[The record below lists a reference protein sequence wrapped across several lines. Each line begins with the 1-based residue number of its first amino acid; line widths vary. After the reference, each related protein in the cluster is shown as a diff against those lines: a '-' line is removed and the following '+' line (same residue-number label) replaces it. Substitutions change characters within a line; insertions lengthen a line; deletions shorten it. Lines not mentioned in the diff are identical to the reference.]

1 MVMGAN
7 GHNSSETFRARRKRM
22 MEAIAP
28 GATAILPSAPVSV
41 RSNDVEFVYRQ
52 DSDFYYLTG
61 FAEPESVALLS
72 PGHPDGEFVMFV
84 RPRDKERETWTGRRA
99 GIEGAIIEY
108 GADKAYVIDE
118 LEKILPRYLEKSERV
133 HYPLGLNEK
142 MDERVMKMIRWA
154 QSMRPRIGVGPS
166 SIVDPRDIIHEARL
180 KKEPAELDAM
190 RRAMAISA
198 DAHKRAMSKAR
209 GGMREWQIEAEVD
222 YAFRSQGA
230 AGPSYPSIVASGPNA
245 ATLHYINNDR
255 EMRTGELLLI
265 DAGAEYDF
273 YAADITRT
281 SPIGARFTGLQR
293 SLYEVVLDAQLKAID
308 AIKPGAHFDDAHEVA
323 LRVLIDGMRQ
333 LGMLRGSADEII
345 EQGSYRRYYMHRT
358 SHWLGMDV
366 HDVGLY
372 RVDGASRVLEP
383 GMVLTVEPGLYIAPD
398 DDEVADSFRG
408 VGIRI
413 EDDVLVTVDGHEVM
427 TAATPKIDRRRRS
440 AHRAIVTSIVQPRM
454 ATAAVGLARRDAIAY
469 FVAAIEFL
477 VAV

>member
-1 MVMGAN
+1 MNAN
-7 GHNSSETFRARRKRM
+7 GNGTSFLARRKRM

-28 GATAILPSAPVSV
+28 GATAIMPSAPVSV
-41 RSNDVEFVYRQ
+41 RSGDVEFVYRQ

-99 GIEGAIIEY
+99 GIEGAIVEY

-118 LEKILPRYLEKSERV
+118 MEKILPRYLEKSDRV

-142 MDERVMKMIRWA
+142 MDERVLKLVRWA
-154 QSMRPRIGVGPS
+154 RTMRPRSGMGPS
-166 SIVDPRDIIHEARL
+166 SIIDPRDIIHEARL
-180 KKEPAELDAM
+180 RKEPAE
-190 RRAMAISA
+190 
-198 DAHKRAMSKAR
+198 
-209 GGMREWQIEAEVD
+209 VD
-222 YAFRSQGA
+222 YTFRSNGA
-230 AGPSYPSIVASGPNA
+230 IGPSYPSIIASGPNA

-281 SPIGARFTGLQR
+281 SPIGARFTPLQR
-293 SLYEVVLDAQLKAID
+293 SLYEVVLEAQRQAIEM
-308 AIKPGAHFDDAHEVA
+308 IKPGTRFDEPHETA
-323 LRVLIDGMRQ
+323 LKVLVDGMRQ
-333 LGMLRGSADEII
+333 LEILHGSAAEIM
-345 EQGSYRRYYMHRT
+345 ETGAYRRHYMHRT

-383 GMVLTVEPGLYIAPD
+383 GMVLTVEPGLYIND
-398 DDEVADSFRG
+398 DDEDVPESFRG
-408 VGIRI
+408 IGIRI
-413 EDDVLVTVDGHEVM
+413 EDDVLVTDGGHEVM
-427 TAATPKIDRRRRS
+427 TAATPK
-440 AHRAIVTSIVQPRM
+440 SIADVE
-454 ATAAVGLARRDAIAY
+454 ALTAA
-469 FVAAIEFL
+469 
-477 VAV
+477 

>member
-1 MVMGAN
+1 MGAN
-7 GHNSSETFRARRKRM
+7 GSGDNFRARRKRM

-28 GATAILPSAPVSV
+28 GATAIMPSAPVAV
-41 RSNDVEFVYRQ
+41 RSGDVEFVYRQ

-61 FAEPESVALLS
+61 FAEPESVAVLS

-99 GIEGAIIEY
+99 GIEGAIVEY

-142 MDERVMKMIRWA
+142 MDERVMKLIRWA
-154 QSMRPRIGVGPS
+154 QTMRPRIGVGPS
-166 SIVDPRDIIHEARL
+166 AIIDPRDIIHEARL
-180 KKEPAELDAM
+180 KKEPAELAAM

-198 DAHKRAMSKAR
+198 DAHRRAMMKAR

-230 AGPSYPSIVASGPNA
+230 TGPSYPSIVASGPNA

-265 DAGAEYDF
+265 DAGAEYEF

-281 SPIGARFTGLQR
+281 SPVGARFTALQR
-293 SLYEVVLDAQLKAID
+293 SLYELVLDAQLKAIEV
-308 AIKPGAHFDDAHEVA
+308 IKPGAHFDDPHEVA
-323 LRVLIDGMRQ
+323 LGVLVDGMLQ
-333 LGMLRGSADEII
+333 LGILHGSREEII
-345 EQGSYRRYYMHRT
+345 EKGAYRRYYMHRT

-372 RVDGASRVLEP
+372 RVAGASRVLEP

-398 DDEVADSFRG
+398 DDEVPESFRG

-413 EDDVLVTVDGHEVM
+413 EDDVLVTQDGHEVM
-427 TAATPKIDRRRRS
+427 TAATPK
-440 AHRAIVTSIVQPRM
+440 SIADVE
-454 ATAAVGLARRDAIAY
+454 ALTAAQ
-469 FVAAIEFL
+469 
-477 VAV
+477 